1 MRKGRLCL
9 FFSAFLYGV
18 IPIFTSVA
26 YRGGVNGITMTFLR
40 SSLSLPLLFV
50 MIKADK
56 KSMHLTRK
64 QLRSILNLS
73 VFGCALPILLLYL
86 SYNYISTGLATTLH
100 FVYPLVVVLASAVL
114 YRQKLSRHTLCSVLF
129 VTIGIFMFSDI
140 SVRASKIGIVLAILS
155 GIFYSFYVIYID
167 MSGLDRM
174 DYIVLTFYTMA
185 VTSVVVLPFGLITGA
200 ITFDISPMSWSF
212 AVLTSLAVT
221 LGAMPLLQIGIRY
234 EGAETA
240 GILSAVEPIT
250 TVILG
255 ALFLGEIIGMGQI
268 MGGVLIL
275 MGVLLSQK
283 QNSKSVT
290 R

>member
-18 IPIFTSVA
+18 VPIFTSLA
-26 YRGGVNGITMTFLR
+26 YRGGVNGITLTFLR
-40 SSLSLPLLFV
+40 SSLALPLLYT

-56 KSMHLTRK
+56 KSMSLTKK
-64 QLRSILNLS
+64 QIRSIFNLS
-73 VFGCALPILLLYL
+73 IFGGALPILLLYL

-100 FVYPLVVVLASAVL
+100 FVYPLIIVLASAVL
-114 YRQKLSRHTLCSVLF
+114 YRQKLSRLTLCSVLF

-140 SVRASKIGIVLAILS
+140 SVRSSKLGIILAILS
-155 GIFYSFYVIYID
+155 GVFYSFYVIYID
-167 MSGLDRM
+167 LSGLDRM
-174 DYIVLTFYTMA
+174 DYVVLTFYTMIVMSAA
-185 VTSVVVLPFGLITGA
+185 VLVFGLLVGA
-200 ITFDISPMSWSF
+200 ISFDMSPISWSF

-221 LGAMPLLQIGIRY
+221 LGAMPLLQIGVRY

-240 GILSAVEPIT
+240 GIMSAVEPIT
-250 TVILG
+250 TVVLG

-268 MGGVLIL
+268 LGGALIL
-275 MGVLLSQK
+275 LGVLLSQK
-283 QNSKSVT
+283 NAADTVT